1 MNLDSSKDY
10 IAGFVIILV
19 SLYAARTAP
28 PLPSALIEFIDTMPG
43 RLLFITL
50 IAFTVSFDIRVAI
63 IISVA
68 FTLTLMYVQ
77 NEKVK
82 ESFMNRYTEH
92 FDNQSESEDEDTSH
106 QNHMEG
112 EEETTLEGGGVA
124 PAAAVAAAAAAAAAA
139 EEEEKEEEAAAA
151 AAALQGGAVQESFT
165 NYQRVTP
172 YISNHNNQCPF

>member
-92 FDNQSESEDEDTSH
+92 FDNHSESEDEDTSH

-112 EEETTLEGGGVA
+112 EEETT
-124 PAAAVAAAAAAAAAA
+124 
-139 EEEEKEEEAAAA
+139 
-151 AAALQGGAVQESFT
+151 
-165 NYQRVTP
+165 
-172 YISNHNNQCPF
+172 